1 MAESAEYKSAS
12 STLSSAVKKHI
23 RDNHMLPTAKHGKSF
38 FTSTDESN
46 VWKLVQETFKS
57 PDLVVPHSSNVN
69 RYILKKKFNVPT
81 GRNGKTGSLCSCVT
95 VVYDIE
101 DQRIVT
107 GYPTV

>member
-1 MAESAEYKSAS
+1 MAESAEWS
-12 STLSSAVKKHI
+12 LSSAVKQHI
-23 RDNHMLPTAKHGKSF
+23 RNNHMLAKQGKSCF
-38 FTSTDESN
+38 LSADEST

-57 PDLVVPHSSNVN
+57 PDLVAPHRSDLN
-69 RYILKKKFNVPT
+69 RYILKKKFNAPT
-81 GRNGKTGSLCSCVT
+81 GRHGNTGSLCSSVI